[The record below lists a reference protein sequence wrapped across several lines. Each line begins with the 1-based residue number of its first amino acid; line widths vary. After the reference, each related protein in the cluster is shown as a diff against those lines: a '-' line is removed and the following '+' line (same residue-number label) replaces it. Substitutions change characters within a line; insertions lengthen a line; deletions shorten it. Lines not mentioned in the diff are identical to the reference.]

1 VPAVRYERLTSKDL
15 FYFNNGSP
23 APAGLGVR
31 RSDGGRDS
39 GEGGVA
45 YRGPTL
51 ASGTSLSSPYFLT
64 FMYRVLFEIRSCRA
78 AKVRLP

>member
-1 VPAVRYERLTSKDL
+1 VPPCYTERLSSKGL
-15 FYFNNGSP
+15 VYLNNAVSSP
-23 APAGLGVR
+23 TGLGVR

-64 FMYRVLFEIRSCRA
+64 FRYRVLFEIRSCRA
-78 AKVRLP
+78 AKVKFP